1 MKMLMLR
8 SSDFQVGI
16 IVQCIHSR
24 SREVYMALR
33 SFNIAP
39 WLLILTIIVFLSG
52 CAHEAPEEP
61 PTGSYL
67 EDIYSTANTNPDV
80 DKFCNAMS
88 PYLQYIETRIPLLP
102 DDLTIVFR
110 VSGGYYG
117 YAFSCVEDTD
127 KKEASLLYLKG
138 RDLALDELKR
148 YRIFTQAL
156 NDTVQKFREALP
168 QGLDKRD
175 LQAIYWTAVNWA
187 GWINL
192 NLDKP
197 EAIADIP
204 KVKVML
210 EFFNTLDESYN
221 NGTAH
226 AVLGTL
232 YANRPKAEGGDP
244 EKAKEQFD
252 KAFTYSGNSLFTIH
266 VMYAKFYACQI
277 QDRELFKKTLE
288 QVIGTPANT
297 YADKTFVNEVA
308 RRKAKVLLD
317 HIDTYFKAAETK
329 KKSEAGTTP

>member
-1 MKMLMLR
+1 MT
-8 SSDFQVGI
+8 
-16 IVQCIHSR
+16 
-24 SREVYMALR
+24 LR

-52 CAHEAPEEP
+52 CAHEPPEEP

-67 EDIYSTANTNPDV
+67 EDIYSKANTNPDV

-88 PYLQYIETRIPLLP
+88 PYLQYIEPRIPLLP
-102 DDLTIVFR
+102 DDLTFVFR
-110 VSGGYYG
+110 VSGAYYG
-117 YAFSCVEDTD
+117 YAFSCMEDTD

-138 RDLALDELKR
+138 RDLSLDELKR

-156 NDTVQKFREALP
+156 NDTVQNFREALP
-168 QGLDKRD
+168 KGLDKRD

-192 NLDKP
+192 NLEKP

-204 KVKVML
+204 KVEAML
-210 EFFNTLDESYN
+210 EFLNTLDESYN
-221 NGTAH
+221 NGTVH

-266 VMYAKFYACQI
+266 VMYAKFYACRI

-308 RRKAKVLLD
+308 RRKAKVLLE

-329 KKSEAGTTP
+329 KNPEAGTTP

>member
-16 IVQCIHSR
+16 IVQCTYCR
-24 SREVYMALR
+24 SREVYMTLR

-52 CAHEAPEEP
+52 CAHEPPEEP

-67 EDIYSTANTNPDV
+67 EDIYSKANTNPDV

-88 PYLQYIETRIPLLP
+88 PYLQYIEPRIPLLP
-102 DDLTIVFR
+102 DDLTFVFR
-110 VSGGYYG
+110 VSGAYYG
-117 YAFSCVEDTD
+117 YAFSCMEDTD

-138 RDLALDELKR
+138 RDLSLDELKR

-156 NDTVQKFREALP
+156 NDTVQNFREALP
-168 QGLDKRD
+168 KGLDKRD

-192 NLDKP
+192 NLEKP

-204 KVKVML
+204 KVEAML
-210 EFFNTLDESYN
+210 EFLNTLDESYN
-221 NGTAH
+221 NGTVH

-266 VMYAKFYACQI
+266 VMYAKFYACRI

-308 RRKAKVLLD
+308 RRKAKVLLE

-329 KKSEAGTTP
+329 KNPEAGTTP